1 MGVNKKEYTEFQEW
15 IINKYGRDDEYFI
28 YETLTCD
35 KRVKDIE

>member
-1 MGVNKKEYTEFQEW
+1 MGVNKKEYTEIQQW
-15 IINKYGRDDEYFI
+15 IMNKYDLEGFI